1 MSYLGLSGT
10 TSIGTALFVKLE
22 VDYYKAS
29 STDTPT
35 SQVLT
40 FSDFSRPISFQ
51 GYDYTGLGGLLGISS
66 TISQLKSSNSNVT
79 ITISGIPNTK
89 IDEIVNSRIKG
100 SKITIYRALFDS
112 NGTLISGI
120 NPNPVGRFYG
130 FVNNYTLDEEYDI
143 NARTAKNT
151 MSMIC
156 SSRQEMLSNK
166 VAGRKT
172 NPSSQKTFYSTDV
185 SMDRVPN
192 LVGANFNFGVPK

>member
-22 VDYYKAS
+22 VDYYKATAS
-29 STDTPT
+29 SEPI

-40 FSDFSRPISFQ
+40 FSDFYRDITFN
-51 GYDYTGLGGLLGISS
+51 DITYTGLGKLLGV
-66 TISQLKSSNSNVT
+66 SQTTSELKSSNSNVT
-79 ITISGIPNTK
+79 ITISGIPNGS
-89 IDEIVNSRIKG
+89 IEEIVNSRIKG
-100 SKITIYRALFDS
+100 SKITIYRAILDDYI
-112 NGTLISGI
+112 LMSGI
-120 NPNPVGRFYG
+120 SPNPVGRFHG
-130 FVNNYTLDEEYDI
+130 FVNNYTLEEEYNVDS
-143 NARTAKNT
+143 RTAKNT
-151 MSMIC
+151 IALIC
-156 SSRQEMLSNK
+156 SSKQELLNNK